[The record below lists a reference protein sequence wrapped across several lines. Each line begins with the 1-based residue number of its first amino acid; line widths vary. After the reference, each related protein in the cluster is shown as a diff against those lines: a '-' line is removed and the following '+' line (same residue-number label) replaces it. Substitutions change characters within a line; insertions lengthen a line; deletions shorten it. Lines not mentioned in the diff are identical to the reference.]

1 VTEPARPQAA
11 EAAPILVLVAPQD
24 IVNIASAVRLAKN
37 FGITRIR
44 LVNPEVFDPWRI
56 EGIAHNTADLVA
68 RIEICSSLAEALK
81 DTVYSVALTARGRAA
96 KRTFL
101 EPRSAAAELVT
112 QAELGR
118 VAMVF
123 GREDKGLSN
132 DELDFCRALVSIPTS
147 AEYTSMNLAQAI
159 GIMSYETWRVRI
171 GADISTKPPR
181 RRAEPAA
188 ADQIEWLFADWTRA
202 LWAIDF
208 FKTRQHDHVMRSFRE
223 IVFRAGLDG
232 RESALLRAMGIEV
245 RRFLERNGVAPAA
258 VPPGEGPVAR
268 ADEP

>member
-1 VTEPARPQAA
+1 VSESPVQNPGV
-11 EAAPILVLVAPQD
+11 APMLVLVAPQD

-37 FGITRIR
+37 FGITAIR

-68 RIEICSSLAEALK
+68 RIEICSSLSEALR

-96 KRTFL
+96 KRTVL
-101 EPRSAAAELVT
+101 EPREAAAQLAVH
-112 QAELGR
+112 AASGP

-123 GREDKGLSN
+123 GREDKGLAN

-159 GIMSYETWRVRI
+159 GVMSYESWRVRI
-171 GADISTKPPR
+171 GADIPNKPPR
-181 RRAEPAA
+181 RRAAPAA
-188 ADQIEWLFADWTRA
+188 ADQIEWLFTDWTRA

-208 FKTRQHDHVMRSFRE
+208 FKTRRHEHVMRSFRE
-223 IVFRAGLDG
+223 IVFRADLDG
-232 RESALLRAMGIEV
+232 REASLLRAMGIEV
-245 RRFLERNGVAPAA
+245 RRFLERSGVAPAA
-258 VPPGEGPVAR
+258 VPPEAD

>member
-1 VTEPARPQAA
+1 VTQPARPDQPG
-11 EAAPILVLVAPQD
+11 AAPILVLVAPQD

-37 FGITRIR
+37 FGITGIR

-68 RIEICSSLAEALK
+68 RIEICASLPEALR

-96 KRTFL
+96 KRSVL
-101 EPRSAAAELVT
+101 EPREAAAELVA
-112 QAELGR
+112 QAAFGP

-159 GIMSYETWRVRI
+159 GIMSYETWRIRI
-171 GADISTKPPR
+171 GADIPTKPPR
-181 RRAEPAA
+181 RAAEPAA
-188 ADQIEWLFADWTRA
+188 ADQVEWVFTDWTRA

-232 RESALLRAMGIEV
+232 REASLLRAMGIEV
-245 RRFLERNGVAPAA
+245 RRFLERKGVAPAA
-258 VPPGEGPVAR
+258 EPPDAPAS
-268 ADEP
+268 EP